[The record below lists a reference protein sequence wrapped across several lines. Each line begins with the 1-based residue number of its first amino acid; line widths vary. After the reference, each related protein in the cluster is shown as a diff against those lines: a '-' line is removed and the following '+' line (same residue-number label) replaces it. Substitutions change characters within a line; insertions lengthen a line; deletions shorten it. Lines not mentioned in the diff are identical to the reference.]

1 MNKLFLFILFGLSLS
16 LDAQNWQTF
25 YEQSEYKKTPSYAET
40 IDFCNRLASTS
51 PLATMIN
58 LGNSPQDRE
67 IPMMVID
74 RDGLTSPEA
83 IRAKGRVIVLIEAGI
98 HPGEPDGKD
107 AMLMLLRDMLINRQ
121 RKELLEK
128 TSILFIPILNVD
140 GHERFGPYN
149 RINQNGP
156 EEMGW
161 RTNALNLNLNR
172 DFMKADALEMQYWL
186 TMFSA
191 WLPDFFIDI
200 HTTDGADY
208 QYSLTYAIETFGNL
222 DSGITRW
229 LENIYEPRITKE
241 MKSSG
246 FPIFPYVQFRNWHDP
261 RSGLRTGASPPMIS
275 QGYAAIQNRP
285 GLLIET
291 HMLKDYKTR
300 VDATFQ
306 MVKHTLFIL
315 NHQAETLKTLV
326 EMADKSTAAPGFRT
340 QELAVNWETSTTDS
354 TMIDFEGFDYK
365 SIKSDLTGGDW
376 FIYDNTK
383 PLTMKLPFFNKSIP
397 SAKIKLPQAYII
409 PAEWQNVI
417 ERMKLHGIKMDV
429 LTEALEL
436 KVGSYKFR
444 DYEFRK
450 LPNEG
455 RHMVNTGLEEIEE
468 TRLFPKGS
476 AIIYTNQ
483 RTAKVI
489 AGILEPAATGSY
501 VEWGFFNAVFEQKE
515 YSESYVME
523 TMAREML
530 AKDPQL
536 KKEFEQKKMD
546 DPEFAKSQRNM
557 LNWFYSK
564 TPYWDQEFLKYPVGK
579 INDAS
584 TLSQIRKISVS
595 IDSIE
600 NRSDGL
606 YYRE

>member
-1 MNKLFLFILFGLSLS
+1 MNRLLLLILLPLSFGLK
-16 LDAQNWQTF
+16 AQNWTTW
-25 YEQSEYKKTPSYAET
+25 YEQSDFKQTPRYSET
-40 IDFCNRLASTS
+40 IDYCNRLAAAS
-51 PLATMIN
+51 PMATMTN
-58 LGNSPQDRE
+58 LGNSPQGRE

-121 RKELLEK
+121 HKDLLEK
-128 TSILFIPILNVD
+128 ASILFIPVFNVD

-161 RTNALNLNLNR
+161 RTNANNLNLNR
-172 DFMKADALEMQYWL
+172 DFMKADAPEMQHWL
-186 TMFSA
+186 NMFTK

-200 HTTDGADY
+200 HSTDGADY
-208 QYSLTYAIETFGNL
+208 QYPLTYAIETFGNL
-222 DSGITRW
+222 DSGLTRW
-229 LENIYEPRITKE
+229 LENVYEPRITKE
-241 MKSSG
+241 MKNSG

-306 MVKHTLFIL
+306 MVIHTLFIL

-326 EMADKSTAAPGFRT
+326 EMADRSTASPGFRA
-340 QELAVNWETSTTDS
+340 QELAVNWETSPTDS

-365 SIKSDLTGGDW
+365 SIKSDLTGYDW

-383 PLTMKLPFFNKSIP
+383 PLTMRLPFFNKSIP

-409 PAEWQNVI
+409 PVEWSEVI
-417 ERMKLHGIKMDV
+417 KRLKLHGVKMDT
-429 LTEALEL
+429 LTAEIEI

-455 RHMVNTGLEEIEE
+455 RQMVNTGLEEIEE
-468 TRLFPKGS
+468 TRIFPKGS
-476 AIIYTNQ
+476 AVIYTNQ

-489 AGILEPAATGSY
+489 AGILEPAATGSF
-501 VEWGFFNAVFEQKE
+501 VEWGFFNAIFEQKE
-515 YSESYVME
+515 YSETYVME
-523 TMAREML
+523 KMAREML
-530 AKDPQL
+530 QNNPQMRQAFEKKKKDN
-536 KKEFEQKKMD
+536 
-546 DPEFAKSQRNM
+546 PEFAKSQWDM
-557 LNWFYSK
+557 LNWFYAQ
-564 TPYWDQEFLKYPVGK
+564 TPYWDQKFLKYPVGK
-579 INDAS
+579 ISEAA

-595 IDSIE
+595 SE
-600 NRSDGL
+600 
-606 YYRE
+606 